1 MNYRT
6 IAQTD
11 IALSEISLGCW
22 TLGGPNF
29 SNGAANGWAGVDEQ
43 EAVRAVHEALA
54 SGVNHFD
61 NADVYGNGVAER
73 LLGRA
78 LKGRCESVVVS
89 SKVGHFRGTAEH
101 CYDYQNII
109 NQCHTSLRNLGR
121 ERIDIYYFHHGDFGP
136 GDRWLEQGLA
146 AMDHLKAAGKIGLVG
161 LSAYSEEDF
170 MRLVPKIRPSLLQSW
185 AHILDDR
192 FISSGGRVAGLME
205 EYNLQMVAF
214 SPLAQGRLLGK
225 YRADAPPVFES
236 GDMRGGNPAFSAQGL
251 RAIEPLIAKLRQRF
265 GEQSEQLV
273 GVALGFLLAHPR
285 VLCPI
290 VGFRNVAQV
299 RSALAAAGQR
309 LSEEEMAYIRGAV
322 QPLR

>member
-6 IAQTD
+6 IAHTD
-11 IALSEISLGCW
+11 IAVSEISLGCW

-29 SNGAANGWAGVDEQ
+29 ANGAANGWAGVDEQ

-54 SGVNHFD
+54 QGVNHFD

-78 LKGRCESVVVS
+78 LKGRSEQVIVS
-89 SKVGHFRGTAEH
+89 SKVGHFSGTAEH

-121 ERIDIYYFHHGDFGP
+121 ECIDIYYFHHGNFGP
-136 GDRWLEQGLA
+136 QDRWLEEGLA

-161 LSAYSEEDF
+161 LSAYSEDDF
-170 MRLVPKIRPSLLQSW
+170 VRLVPKIRPALLQSW

-192 FISSGGRVAGLME
+192 FICEGGRLAGLMD
-205 EYNLQMVAF
+205 EYDLQLVAF

-225 YRADAPPVFES
+225 YRPDAPPVFEA
-236 GDMRGGNPAFSAQGL
+236 GDMRGGNAAFSAEGL
-251 RAIEPLIAKLRQRF
+251 RAIEPFIEQLKQRF

-273 GVALGFLLAHPR
+273 RVALGFLLAHPR

-299 RSALAAAGQR
+299 HSALGAAGQS
-309 LSEEEMAYIRGAV
+309 LSVEDMAFIRDAV
-322 QPLR
+322 LQLR